1 MENVLLKQKFP
12 ELCYAFLGLIW
23 AWQAQSFGQ
32 SSMAISPLS
41 LVLPILLLAML
52 RSFLRKETG
61 GVQILKSIFCAG
73 LSFVLAQAFTISS
86 LQLSR
91 VWRIPFRALNI
102 SDSLSGNI
110 LNFENYYFADLWLQ
124 FFIFGAAYLGLLG
137 LLSGKFSWQNTL
149 RAGLYFAA
157 AAFFAPVLGNFVF
170 LTTSSQLAGQIISF
184 ICLAIF
190 FGLAT
195 GEKRQL
201 TIYEV

>member
-12 ELCYAFLGLIW
+12 LLWYASLGLIW
-23 AWQAQSFGQ
+23 AWQARSFNQ

-41 LVLPILLLAML
+41 LILPILLLAIL
-52 RSFLRKETG
+52 RSFLRQETT

-73 LSFVLAQAFTISS
+73 ASFVLAQAFTISS

-91 VWRIPFRALNI
+91 IWRIPFRALNI
-102 SDSLSGNI
+102 SDALSGNI
-110 LNFENYYFADLWLQ
+110 VNFENYYFADLWLQ
-124 FFIFGAAYLGLLG
+124 FFIFSASYLGLLG
-137 LLSGKFSWQNTL
+137 LLSGKFSWRNTL

-157 AAFFAPVLGNFVF
+157 AAFFAPAFGNFIF
-170 LTTSSQLAGQIISF
+170 LITSSQLAAQIITF
-184 ICLAIF
+184 VCLAIF

-201 TIYEV
+201 TIYEA